1 MLLFGGVSYAQ
12 QDTAPGHSIGNVS
25 TEGDL
30 IVMELADGALGK
42 PNLFDLSGRTL
53 RFRPEGP
60 RYRANRLAN
69 RRQFSNDSV
78 REERPADTKEIAT
91 WSAT

>member
-1 MLLFGGVSYAQ
+1 MRDHVRNPLGGIWRRAVFVSCGLLLFGGVSYAQ
-12 QDTAPGHSIGNVS
+12 QDTAPGHSIGKVS

-53 RFRPEGP
+53 R
-60 RYRANRLAN
+60 RLA
-69 RRQFSNDSV
+69 
-78 REERPADTKEIAT
+78 
-91 WSAT
+91 